1 MLMVEMNELSKPEE
15 DLQDP
20 GEAQCPVEV
29 THLEAE
35 VGEAASH
42 LASYTPASSSIPVED
57 LPQEILDRM
66 MTNLMKFLLLKYRA
80 KELTSQV
87 EMLNIVLRD
96 NQEHFPVV
104 FREVSRCLQLVFGVD
119 VKEVDPA
126 EHIYILVP
134 ILGLTCDEMPSDGA
148 GLPKAGFLVLV
159 LSVIMRCGDPAP
171 EEAVW
176 GALSRMGVYVGR
188 EHCDFGE
195 PRELLTQVWVRE
207 GYLEY
212 QQVPDSHLLAV
223 SSCGVPGPMWRPA
236 SGKSWH
242 LCSGSTKGLG
252 GPSTPVCRG
261 CEGGGIGGLSQSS
274 SQVDPFL
281 CD

>member
-1 MLMVEMNELSKPEE
+1 MSELSKPAE

-20 GEAQCPVEV
+20 GEAQSPVEV
-29 THLEAE
+29 PHLEAE
-35 VGEAASH
+35 VGEASSH
-42 LASYTPASSSIPVED
+42 LTSYPPASSSAPVED

-87 EMLNIVLRD
+87 EMLNKVFRD

-104 FREVSRCLQLVFGVD
+104 FSEVSECLRLVFGVD
-119 VKEVDPA
+119 VKEVDPV
-126 EHIYILVP
+126 EHTYILVP
-134 ILGLTCDEMPSDGA
+134 ILGLTCDEMPSDGV

-171 EEAVW
+171 EEVVW
-176 GALSRMGVYVGR
+176 GALSRLEVYVGR
-188 EHCDFGE
+188 EHCVFGE

-212 QQVPDSHLLAV
+212 QQVPDSHPARYEFLWGPRAYVETSKWQVMAFMLRVNERAWRAFPLLSAEDA
-223 SSCGVPGPMWRPA
+223 R
-236 SGKSWH
+236 
-242 LCSGSTKGLG
+242 
-252 GPSTPVCRG
+252 
-261 CEGGGIGGLSQSS
+261 EEE
-274 SQVDPFL
+274 
-281 CD
+281 